1 MMRALALIGGL
12 VLWATTAWAGP
23 PSAEQ
28 APGPVQAAWEY
39 PPEEEFLLGNHP
51 PSGFIFYRGL
61 GAECS
66 HFMLIGLPVA
76 RPPISAR
83 EAVDASI
90 PSDFSGEVCYELT
103 AYITIGD
110 PNLGTQRVSESTR
123 TNRIGWH
130 RLAAPSW
137 WGDTVLVDY

>member
-66 HFMLIGLPVA
+66 HFMLIGLLWPVLPSLLERRSTPLSPQTSPA
-76 RPPISAR
+76 KSAMNSLPTLRSAIRIS
-83 EAVDASI
+83 V
-90 PSDFSGEVCYELT
+90 PS
-103 AYITIGD
+103 A
-110 PNLGTQRVSESTR
+110 
-123 TNRIGWH
+123 
-130 RLAAPSW
+130 
-137 WGDTVLVDY
+137 